1 MIKISFAFNV
11 TKTSFQK
18 NIMFKI
24 KQIYFV
30 YKNKF
35 YNATYII
42 KMNFVNNANK
52 IISYLKISMNVQKK
66 INVIINFVY
75 MKISIKFYIKK

>member
-1 MIKISFAFNV
+1 
-11 TKTSFQK
+11 
-18 NIMFKI
+18 MFKI

-52 IISYLKISMNVQKK
+52 IISYLKISMNV
-66 INVIINFVY
+66 
-75 MKISIKFYIKK
+75 